1 VTRERWID
9 GGFLV
14 VAAVLALVLAGPF
27 RDLAMV
33 VAQPVVLGAAL
44 LFAGHCATRFET
56 DNPVR
61 RPWQLLGLGLLSWL
75 VGELAEALYLVA
87 TGGVDPFPSLADLF
101 FVLAYPAIVASFL
114 LFLRAYRA
122 AGLSVEKDGATLPLI
137 VITAVVGYVVLAP
150 IVRSE
155 APFVER
161 FVSAAYAALDLV
173 ALVPLLLLL
182 RLTWR
187 LRGGSVWKVWAG
199 VLFGFLLAFLGDVSF
214 AYFLTR
220 AEAGI
225 GPLSDDLDF
234 LANLMYLLSYL
245 VIARGTLHQRE
256 LLRA

>member
-1 VTRERWID
+1 
-9 GGFLV
+9 
-14 VAAVLALVLAGPF
+14 
-27 RDLAMV
+27 
-33 VAQPVVLGAAL
+33 
-44 LFAGHCATRFET
+44 
-56 DNPVR
+56 
-61 RPWQLLGLGLLSWL
+61 
-75 VGELAEALYLVA
+75 
-87 TGGVDPFPSLADLF
+87 
-101 FVLAYPAIVASFL
+101 
-114 LFLRAYRA
+114 
-122 AGLSVEKDGATLPLI
+122 

-187 LRGGSVWKVWAG
+187 LLGGSVWKVWAG